1 MGSGRSG
8 EPLICQHSLGGGG
21 GVRGE
26 GEYGIQLEETFDKL
40 LEVLSESLYHS
51 YTKRHAP
58 LSKNAER
65 SFLLRSPPL
74 LADF

>member
-1 MGSGRSG
+1 M
-8 EPLICQHSLGGGG
+8 
-21 GVRGE
+21 RGE